1 MKLRAHSCPCPG
13 GEHSGN
19 HSPGAS
25 GLQVL
30 GSVLEGPR
38 SSPSTGRVALAET
51 ETLESKSLFSEEWL
65 LRSDTEGLSLHLNH
79 AEVGSGWGQV
89 LAVRRR
95 RWVNASVL
103 NSPSPNSRRFTWNPR
118 MWLYLNRVLADVI
131 NKDEATLG

>member
-19 HSPGAS
+19 YSPGAS

-51 ETLESKSLFSEEWL
+51 ETLESKSLFLEEWL
-65 LRSDTEGLSLHLNH
+65 LRPDTEGLSLRLNH
-79 AEVGSGWGQV
+79 AEVGSG
-89 LAVRRR
+89 
-95 RWVNASVL
+95 
-103 NSPSPNSRRFTWNPR
+103 
-118 MWLYLNRVLADVI
+118 
-131 NKDEATLG
+131 